1 MTRLRV
7 WMIALAIAAA
17 AMAVTIWLSGEP
29 EPQQSQETPR
39 QRGAGGGRSRAAWRS
54 GRVAFVPELATP
66 AEQVAHP
73 RIVALAPGVA
83 QIVRDLG
90 FERMLV
96 GRHANDDWSDPSLP
110 SCGDQQGLDYERLI
124 ASNPTHVFIQW
135 GENPLP
141 KRLIELQKENGWI
154 VRNIA
159 LLKLDDIRD
168 AVVMIHDTTARQ
180 ELAALRWERAHTY
193 PNPEKAAPAA
203 TPTDLERAVETATFK
218 LVQRFERALSFD
230 PSLAHA
236 GRTLLLYQGEGERS
250 GASRSGSPAALGPGS
265 YHHDLLLRI
274 GGRSATD
281 QGKPFMPLDA
291 EDVASLAPDTIIIVR
306 PRPATA
312 GSAPTPTTDAL
323 LSSLG
328 ALARLDVPAVR
339 NRRIAVIDDPMAL
352 IPGTNLA
359 VVADRMREILGQ
371 WAAEPLS
378 TK

>member
-1 MTRLRV
+1 MKRLRF
-7 WMIALAIAAA
+7 WMVALVIAAA
-17 AMAVTIWLSGEP
+17 AMAATIWFSAEP
-29 EPQQSQETPR
+29 EPLQAQEQPR
-39 QRGAGGGRSRAAWRS
+39 QRSGRSRAAWRS

-83 QIVRDLG
+83 QIIRDLG
-90 FERMLV
+90 FQRMLV
-96 GRHANDDWSDPSLP
+96 GRHANDGWSDPSLP

-124 ASNPTHVFIQW
+124 AANPTHVFIQW
-135 GENPLP
+135 GDNPLP
-141 KRLIELQKENGWI
+141 KRLVELQKEKGWI
-154 VRNIA
+154 VRNLP

-168 AVVMIHDTTARQ
+168 AVVTIHELTARQ

-193 PNPEKAAPAA
+193 ADPQRAAARTTATDAEKS
-203 TPTDLERAVETATFK
+203 VETATFK

-230 PSLAHA
+230 PDLARA

-250 GASRSGSPAALGPGS
+250 GASRTGSPAALGPGS

-274 GGRSATD
+274 GGQTATE

-291 EDVASLAPDTIIIVR
+291 EDVARLSPDVIIIVR
-306 PRPATA
+306 PRPAA
-312 GSAPTPTTDAL
+312 APASPAPTVDDL
-323 LSSLG
+323 LASLG
-328 ALARLDVPAVR
+328 AVARLDTPAVR

-359 VVADRMREILGQ
+359 TVADTMREILGR
-371 WAAEPLS
+371 WAGKQPDPE
-378 TK
+378 